1 VEVQILGTESLG
13 VRGLSCVVYT
23 KSRKIVIDPGV
34 ALGYLRHGLLPHPF
48 QVAVGN
54 EVRRQILKALEDCTD
69 IVLSHFHGDHIP
81 LVNANPYQLSAR
93 LVVSFFQKA
102 RLWSKGIDDV
112 SPSMAK
118 RAYNLSKVL
127 GRKFPCSEGRTSKP
141 FRFSRSMPHGEAKGH
156 LGRLMMTRVEE
167 CEETF
172 VHASDI
178 QLLEISPIEQILAWR
193 PDVVLVSGPPLYLR
207 HISSR
212 KSKKARE
219 NALILAK
226 EVPVLIL
233 DHHLLRNEGGYRFL
247 EDLSARAGHK
257 VFCAADYM
265 GRRRLP
271 LEAWRKRLYRD
282 MPVPQGWHKAYA
294 QGKVDTDAYKRWR
307 GIDIRNIMRR
317 KDENLDRWNRYI

>member
-1 VEVQILGTESLG
+1 MGHIQFAAMG
-13 VRGLSCVVYT
+13 
-23 KSRKIVIDPGV
+23 
-34 ALGYLRHGLLPHPF
+34 
-48 QVAVGN
+48 
-54 EVRRQILKALEDCTD
+54 KAW
-69 IVLSHFHGDHIP
+69 VKHIP

-93 LVVSFFQKA
+93 LVVSSFQKP

-127 GRKFPCSEGRTSKP
+127 GRKFPCSEGRMSKP
-141 FRFSRSMPHGEAKGH
+141 LSFSRSMPHGEASGH
-156 LGRLMMTRVEE
+156 LGGVMMTRVKETE
-167 CEETF
+167 QTF

-178 QLLEISPIEQILAWR
+178 QLLEITPIEQILAWK

-212 KSKKARE
+212 KRKKARE
-219 NALILAK
+219 NSLILAK

-233 DHHLLRNEGGYRFL
+233 DHHLLRNEEGYRFL
-247 EDLSARAGHK
+247 KDLSASVGHK

-271 LEAWRKRLYRD
+271 LEAWRQRLYRD
-282 MPVPQGWHKAYA
+282 MPVPEGWHKAYSL
-294 QGKVDTDAYKRWR
+294 GKVNTDDYRNWR
-307 GIDIRNIMRR
+307 GIDIQDVM
-317 KDENLDRWNRYI
+317 